1 MTRIF
6 SMEISD
12 KDFSETTEVLSEK
25 LAGPGMAPFHVM
37 TVNAETAGKILR
49 DPELQEIA
57 EGADLLTPDGVGILL
72 AGKLAGGA
80 IPGRV
85 TGYDLIG
92 AILNKNEHRGIRVF
106 LLGSRESTINDAAA
120 RLKKDFP
127 LVSFAYHHGFFS
139 KNEENEI
146 VERIRDFGPDLLLI
160 GLGFPRQDLFIH
172 RYKRRLGARVVMGV
186 GGSFD
191 VIAGRERR
199 APVWV
204 QRLGLE
210 WGYRMLSNPS
220 RLRKLVPVARFGLRV
235 LGAAFLRRDDVD
247 IDKNTVERGS

>member
-6 SMEISD
+6 SLEFSD
-12 KDFSETTEVLSEK
+12 KDFSETTELLSEK
-25 LAGPGMAPFHVM
+25 LAAPDGGPFHVM
-37 TVNAETAGKILR
+37 TVNAEIAGKILR

-57 EGADLLTPDGVGILL
+57 DGADFLTPDGVGILL
-72 AGKLAGGA
+72 AGKVAGGVLTE
-80 IPGRV
+80 RV
-85 TGYDLIG
+85 TGYDLIW
-92 AILNKNEHRGIRVF
+92 ALLRENEHRRIRVF
-106 LLGSRESTINDAAA
+106 LLGSRESAIQDAAA
-120 RLKKDFP
+120 RLQAEFP

-139 KNEENEI
+139 KNEENEV
-146 VERIRDFGPDLLLI
+146 VERIRAFGPDLLLV
-160 GLGFPRQDLFIH
+160 GLGFPRQDLFIQ

-220 RLRKLVPVARFGLRV
+220 RLHKLVPVAWFGLRV
-235 LGAAFLRRDDVD
+235 LGAFFRNEDTD
-247 IDKNTVERGS
+247 IEKNTVERGS

>member
-6 SMEISD
+6 SLEVSD
-12 KDFSETTEVLSEK
+12 KDFSETTEFISEK
-25 LAGPGMAPFHVM
+25 LAAPDTGPFHVM
-37 TVNAETAGKILR
+37 TVNAEIVGKILR
-49 DPELQEIA
+49 DPELQEITD
-57 EGADLLTPDGVGILL
+57 GADFLTPDGVGILL
-72 AGKLAGGA
+72 AGKVAGGA
-80 IPGRV
+80 FPGRV
-85 TGYDLIG
+85 TGYDLIW
-92 AILNKNEHRGIRVF
+92 ALLRANEHRRIRVF
-106 LLGSRESTINDAAA
+106 LLGSQESAIHDAAA

-146 VERIRDFGPDLLLI
+146 VEGIRDFGPDLLLV

-172 RYKRRLGARVVMGV
+172 RYKRRFGARVVMGV

-235 LGAAFLRRDDVD
+235 LGAAFLRRDDID